1 MFDFATTTR
10 RTSAVTRLA
19 DVAGGLV
26 AGTKVATQIG
36 WRAVEAVA
44 AGDLVLTFDGGLQLV
59 TAVTRQTVRTM
70 GHRADYA
77 LWPLTV
83 PAGALGNREAMT
95 LIPDQAVMVESDTAE
110 AVFGDPFAMIPAGAL
125 DGFRGIHRSAPAAQ
139 IEVVTLHFA
148 QDEVV
153 FANIGALFF
162 CPART
167 DLLAPPAPQTYHTL
181 TAAQAD
187 LLVQF
192 LAQEDRGHDATEA
205 ARHAFRVAA

>member
-1 MFDFATTTR
+1 MFDFARTTR
-10 RTSAVTRLA
+10 RTPAMTQLA

-36 WRAVEAVA
+36 WRVVEAVA
-44 AGDLVLTFDGGLQLV
+44 AGDLVLTFDGGLQVV
-59 TAVTRQTVRTM
+59 TAVTRQTVWTM
-70 GHRADYA
+70 GSRAEYA
-77 LWPLTV
+77 TWPLTV

-95 LIPDQAVMVESDTAE
+95 LIADQAVMVESDTAE

-125 DGFRGIHRSAPAAQ
+125 DGFRGIHRSVPAEQ

-148 QDEVV
+148 QDEVI
-153 FANIGALFF
+153 FGNIGALFF
-162 CPART
+162 CPAQT

-181 TAAQAD
+181 TVAQAD

-192 LAQEDRGHDATEA
+192 LAQEDRGHDATQA
-205 ARHAFRVAA
+205 ARAAFRVAA